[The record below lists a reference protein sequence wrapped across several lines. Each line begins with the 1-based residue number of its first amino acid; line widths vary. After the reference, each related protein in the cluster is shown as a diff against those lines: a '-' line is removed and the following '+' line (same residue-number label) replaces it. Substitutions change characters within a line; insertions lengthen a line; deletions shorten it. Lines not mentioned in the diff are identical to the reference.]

1 MNFWFTS
8 DYHLGNKNIIKYCN
22 RPFKSLEHMN
32 EAIIKNHNMRVKP
45 EDTVFHLGDFCF
57 KNSSDVRGEG
67 VKVNAEQWEE
77 QLNGKIIH
85 VRGNHDRNNST
96 KTIIEGLLIKYHKR
110 LVYCVHKPIHYNS
123 NYEINFVGHE
133 HDKWSVKR
141 IDNVSLINVGVDVN
155 NFRPIKFLEALGKL
169 KYAN

>member
-1 MNFWFTS
+1 MNDT
-8 DYHLGNKNIIKYCN
+8 
-22 RPFKSLEHMN
+22 
-32 EAIIKNHNMRVKP
+32 IIKNHNMRVRP

-57 KNSSDVRGEG
+57 KNSSSWRGKG
-67 VKVNAEQWEE
+67 AKVTAEEWEE
-77 QLNGKIIH
+77 KLNGKIIH

-110 LVYCVHKPIHYNS
+110 LVYCVHKPEHYNS
-123 NYEINFVGHE
+123 NYDINFVGHV
-133 HDKWSVKR
+133 HNNWSVKK

>member
-8 DYHLGNKNIIKYCN
+8 DYHLGHKNIIKYCN

-32 EAIIKNHNMRVKP
+32 ETIIKNHNMRVRP

-67 VKVNAEQWEE
+67 VRVTAKQWEE
-77 QLNGKIIH
+77 KLNGLIIH

-96 KTIIEGLLIKYHKR
+96 KTIIEGLLIKYCKR
-110 LVYCVHKPIHYNS
+110 SVYCVHKPEHYNS
-123 NYEINFVGHE
+123 NYDINFVGHVHE
-133 HDKWSVKR
+133 KWSVRK
-141 IDNVSLINVGVDVN
+141 IQNVSLINVRVDVN
-155 NFRPIKFLEALGKL
+155 NFRPIKFQEALAKL
-169 KYAN
+169 KKEK